1 MPYDAKGTVN
11 KVILIGRLG
20 QDPEVKYTASGTA
33 VLNVSIATNSSYK
46 GQDGNLVENTE
57 WNRIVAWR
65 RLAEVI
71 GQYAKKGSRIYV
83 EGRLV
88 TRSWEDQNGNKR
100 YTTEVIA
107 DGMQFLDSARSSDS
121 GQSSSAYEPPPPS
134 DDNVAEPSPEEGD
147 DLPF

>member
-1 MPYDAKGTVN
+1 MAYDAKGTIN

-33 VLNVSIATNSSYK
+33 VVNVSIATNTSYK
-46 GQDGNLVENTE
+46 DQDGKMVENTE
-57 WNRIVAWR
+57 WNRVVAWR

-83 EGRLV
+83 EGRLM

-100 YTTEVIA
+100 YTTEVVA
-107 DGMQFLDSARSSDS
+107 DNMQFLDSARSGDS
-121 GQSSSAYEPPPPS
+121 GQSSGAYEPPPPS
-134 DDNVAEPSPEEGD
+134 NDNVAEPSPEEGD